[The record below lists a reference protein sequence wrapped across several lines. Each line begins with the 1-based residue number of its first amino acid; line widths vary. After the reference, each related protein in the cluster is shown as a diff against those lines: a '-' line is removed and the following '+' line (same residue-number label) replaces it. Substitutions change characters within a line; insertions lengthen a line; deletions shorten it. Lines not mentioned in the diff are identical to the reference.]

1 MKFSS
6 FDLLN
11 AWKLNFRLPKIALKY
26 EFSILDQKSLVQF
39 YNENEKL
46 LVDSNTLV
54 SNLAKMK

>member
-1 MKFSS
+1 MNFSS

-11 AWKLNFRLPKIALKY
+11 VWKLNFRLPKITLKY